1 MINTDDWIDYY
12 EAVGYTMYSF
22 MHYGSLK
29 AIYMS
34 NSKGERGEL
43 ATFFS
48 SFSLARNDAPL
59 QCRFFYTCIYSKYL
73 APITYCYNVGNRYLY
88 VKSGSKI
95 KIIITNGASC
105 HTPG

>member
-43 ATFFS
+43 ATFFHR
-48 SFSLARNDAPL
+48 FHWLVMTPL
-59 QCRFFYTCIYSKYL
+59 
-73 APITYCYNVGNRYLY
+73 YNVDFFTHVYI
-88 VKSGSKI
+88 VS
-95 KIIITNGASC
+95 T
-105 HTPG
+105 